1 MTITVNQVRS
11 RSRSRRRLRA
21 VAVGLLFFAVLGL
34 IAAWTLLLTHRP
46 RLTPMFAAVITEYEW
61 PVDPNAWASED
72 LERFQTL
79 AHEALEI
86 VDLSVDW
93 RSRDLA
99 LRRLDAELTTF
110 VAERSL
116 PETVVFYF
124 SLHGVVDTDGR
135 PHLLPADA
143 SPIDSATWLPVSEI
157 LDLICQKL
165 PPHVNKLVLL
175 DSNRSAANWRIGQLH
190 NTFADR
196 LDAVLDRA
204 RHPGVVIINSA
215 SSNQVGWSAPA
226 LTGSLFGFL
235 SARALGTTERED
247 TPKESQIKLHALVAE
262 LNREMKR
269 WSQAHQIPE
278 QQVLVVPADADDFA
292 ISWSLPAE
300 VVDRLFQR
308 LTLDASPLISTK
320 DRDLLWR
327 EATELP
333 RQALLSVVPEKLNE
347 VEHRL
352 LHLEKLAVAG
362 QGYIRQAKLQQVA
375 TQKCLQDLSA
385 ALADSGTRISPV
397 AIRGKLLRDAAGAR
411 GATAVANSPA
421 PSLELSGMLG
431 SVSADSVEST
441 RRQWQELLTG
451 VTAERLRAMV
461 EKLDA
466 TSGSRA
472 GQSGSNPT
480 GSSPAGSNP
489 AGSSPTGSSPTGSS
503 PAGSNP
509 TGASPTGSS
518 PTGSNPTASGLIA
531 ANVSSLSFEDAQV
544 LRLMNRY
551 RTLERWSRLDPIVE
565 LLGLRADSDRLSV
578 MRAKAG
584 GQEPRALPWI
594 AHAVANADDQR
605 LLIED
610 LLLAG
615 PTAAATEFEPQLAA
629 TRNAYQAAERRLE
642 DVLRAIS
649 TCDNAIQKLPYFANG
664 LAELMPRQD
673 AGTGQVVSD
682 LFATHVLPAIRDA
695 ITLSRQLDAAR
706 PAELTGTEAVLPFL
720 ETTDRLAG
728 LMSYLDQRLDE
739 LLKQHIQE
747 PETNGEALLELRAAL
762 ELPWIPWQSRRDLRQ
777 IHDNIARS
785 IVIETAVQ
793 GTAGEATSDPIAWSP
808 TQQTAAARALTTLDR
823 ILSWPVH
830 PAVLFSSPE
839 PPEGTSSDTSQTSST
854 VGTLESGPTRVERI
868 GGQVRESLAHWSGD
882 AKSNPWDDPSI
893 GIRDWQAA
901 ARWQRRTLPFVA
913 TRSTTSPLEAVWRE
927 SLQRLLVWH
936 ANRKL
941 DAFVGTPN
949 ERLAVAPRNTF
960 FDQACDQ
967 CLGLVSSLG
976 AESSDIQRDVAS
988 TRKRQAMRR
997 LAARTGL
1004 VTDTKRLP
1012 VPPSGD
1018 TAAFEV
1024 TVTPTLP
1031 APPASAPADAP
1042 FPAGRPSVWVQ
1053 NERQDLATDVSLLQL
1068 PFSTQQELRL
1078 NKLSDVPADSPR
1090 MLAKT
1095 MFRGHEFI
1103 HPFIVNRL
1111 SGPLVDYV
1119 PHTYGPSTISLL
1131 GQRRKRVSI
1140 MFVLDCSQS
1149 MDQPLMGESRVDVGP
1164 SKLDLAKSAL
1174 VTMLDELSR
1183 QDGARVGVILLG
1195 HRIAWTRSEPP
1206 KLSQAPGATASLP
1219 QDLMPSQDV
1228 ETILP
1233 LGRFDAG
1240 AVLQRLDSV
1249 KPWGQTPLNLALV
1262 EAMRAF
1268 RADDPDTEKNIIVI
1282 SDGRDYQFTPSRSDI
1297 RQPPRTTQADVVR
1310 VANEMRVPV
1319 FLIGF
1324 GLPTDER
1331 DAAEQEFNQLATI
1344 TQGGTVTVNDSRD
1357 LLREIRA
1364 RLAAGTFS
1372 VDKPPAANQAAD
1384 GTRTVNASLNG
1395 TVTIDPR
1402 GLGGNPVQL
1411 VFESAT
1417 AAIPLAGGEAL
1428 RIQLSADGRNF
1439 LPVPF
1444 DWQFPQSFGLVS
1456 GTQERQTPYEL
1467 RVHRPEVKAGSVSFP
1482 VSVQSAIEP
1491 VTRRPSDTWLVVTPL
1506 IQGVEKADHRYW
1518 FYDANFEPGQPVP
1531 LLKWRANDWPQES
1544 RSARLQF
1551 WCRFDPT
1558 PPLQEFSL
1566 QDVLQQPARYAD
1578 LRLADFPSIG
1588 LQVSVS
1594 QRTSEAGDY
1603 VLNVIQRHDDS
1614 SPDLGQLRVEF
1625 RCGQPYQPIRVT
1637 HQFDSVNAMVSHTFI
1652 FKSADAVALE
1662 RSDQSRF
1669 VLTARSASQAAA
1681 LHPAG
1686 GRPID
1691 VDIFAAADLI
1701 TVGGAR

>member
-21 VAVGLLFFAVLGL
+21 VAVGLLFFVVLGL
-34 IAAWTLLLTHRP
+34 IAAWTLLLAHRP

-124 SLHGVVDTDGR
+124 SLHGVVDSEGR

-143 SPIDSATWLPVSEI
+143 SPIDSATWLPVSEV

-215 SSNQVGWSAPA
+215 SPNQVGWSAPA

-235 SARALGTTERED
+235 VARALGTAERED
-247 TPKESQIKLHALVAE
+247 MPKESQIKLHALVAE

-269 WSQAHQIPE
+269 WSQTHQIPE

-308 LTLDASPLISTK
+308 LTLDSLPLISTK

-327 EATELP
+327 EASELP

-385 ALADSGTRISPV
+385 ALAESGTRISPV
-397 AIRGKLLRDAAGAR
+397 AIRGKLIRDAAGAR

-431 SVSADSVEST
+431 SVSADSVESV

-451 VTAERLRAMV
+451 VTPERLRAMV

-472 GQSGSNPT
+472 GQSGSDPT
-480 GSSPAGSNP
+480 GSD
-489 AGSSPTGSSPTGSS
+489 PTG
-503 PAGSNP
+503 
-509 TGASPTGSS
+509 
-518 PTGSNPTASGLIA
+518 SGLIA
-531 ANVSSLSFEDAQV
+531 ANASSLSFEDAQV
-544 LRLMNRY
+544 LRLMTRY

-584 GQEPRALPWI
+584 GQEPRALPW
-594 AHAVANADDQR
+594 AVPALANADDQR

-629 TRNAYQAAERRLE
+629 TRIAYQAAERRLE

-673 AGTGQVVSD
+673 AETGQVDSD
-682 LFATHVLPAIRDA
+682 LFVTHVLPASRDA

-720 ETTDRLAG
+720 ETADRLAG

-739 LLKQHIQE
+739 LLKQHIQD
-747 PETNGEALLELRAAL
+747 PETNGETLLELRAAL

-793 GTAGEATSDPIAWSP
+793 GTAGEAASDPINWSP
-808 TQQTAAARALTTLDR
+808 TQEAPAARALTTLDR

-839 PPEGTSSDTSQTSST
+839 PPEGTSSDTLQTSST
-854 VGTLESGPTRVERI
+854 VGALESGPTRVERI

-913 TRSTTSPLEAVWRE
+913 ARSTTSPLETVWRE

-976 AESSDIQRDVAS
+976 TESSDIQRDVAS

-1012 VPPSGD
+1012 IPPTGD

-1031 APPASAPADAP
+1031 APPASAPSDAP

-1053 NERQDLATDVSLLQL
+1053 NERQDLATEVSLLQL
-1068 PFSTQQELRL
+1068 PFNQPQELSL

-1119 PHTYGPSTISLL
+1119 PHDYGPSTISLL

-1149 MDQPLMGESRVDVGP
+1149 MDQPLTGESRVDVGP

-1240 AVLQRLDSV
+1240 SVLQRLDSV

-1282 SDGRDYQFTPSRSDI
+1282 SDGRDYQFTPNRSDI

-1310 VANEMRVPV
+1310 VANEMQVPV

-1324 GLPTDER
+1324 GLPTEER
-1331 DAAEQEFNQLATI
+1331 DAAEREFNQLATI
-1344 TQGGTVTVNDSRD
+1344 TQGGTVTVNDSSD

-1364 RLAAGTFS
+1364 RVAAGTFS

-1428 RIQLSADGRNF
+1428 RIQLSADGQNF

-1456 GTQERQTPYEL
+1456 GTQERQSPYEL

-1491 VTRRPSDTWLVVTPL
+1491 VTRRPSDAWLVVTPL

-1531 LLKWRANDWPQES
+1531 LLKWRANDWPQEA

-1566 QDVLQQPARYAD
+1566 QDVLQQPAKYAD

-1594 QRTSEAGDY
+1594 QRTSDAGDY

>member
-1 MTITVNQVRS
+1 
-11 RSRSRRRLRA
+11 
-21 VAVGLLFFAVLGL
+21 LGL
-34 IAAWTLLLTHRP
+34 VTAWTLLVTHRP

-72 LERFQTL
+72 LERFETL

-99 LRRLDAELTTF
+99 LRRLDAELETF
-110 VAERSL
+110 VSERSL

-124 SLHGVVDTDGR
+124 SLHGVVDAEGR

-143 SPIDSATWLPVSEI
+143 SPIDSATWLPVSEV

-165 PPHVNKLVLL
+165 PAEVNKLVLL

-196 LDAVLDRA
+196 LDTVLDPEQ
-204 RHPGVVIINSA
+204 HPGVVIINSA
-215 SSNQVGWSAPA
+215 SPNQVGWSAPA

-235 SARALGTTERED
+235 VARALGTTERED
-247 TPKESQIKLHALVAE
+247 MPKESQVKLHALVAE

-269 WSQAHQIPE
+269 WSQMHQMPE

-300 VVDRLFQR
+300 VVDRLFQQ
-308 LTLDASPLISTK
+308 LTLDASPLIATK

-327 EATELP
+327 EASELP
-333 RQALLSVVPEKLNE
+333 RQTLLSVVPEKLNE

-362 QGYIRQAKLQQVA
+362 KGYVSQAKLQQVA
-375 TQKCLQDLSA
+375 TEKSLQDLTS

-397 AIRGKLLRDAAGAR
+397 AIRGKLGRDAASVR

-431 SVSADSVEST
+431 SVSADSVESV
-441 RRQWQELLTG
+441 RRQWQELMTG

-466 TSGSRA
+466 TSGSRVGTA
-472 GQSGSNPT
+472 
-480 GSSPAGSNP
+480 GSSPAGSDP
-489 AGSSPTGSSPTGSS
+489 AGAIST
-503 PAGSNP
+503 
-509 TGASPTGSS
+509 
-518 PTGSNPTASGLIA
+518 A
-531 ANVSSLSFEDAQV
+531 ANTVPLSFEDAQV
-544 LRLMNRY
+544 LRLMTRY
-551 RTLERWSRLDPIVE
+551 RILDRWSRLGPIVE
-565 LLGLRADSDRLSV
+565 LLGLRADFDRLSV
-578 MRAKAG
+578 MRTKAG
-584 GQEPRALPWI
+584 GHEPRALAWVAP
-594 AHAVANADDQR
+594 AVANADDQR

-615 PTAAATEFEPQLAA
+615 PAAAATDLELQMAA
-629 TRNAYQAAERRLE
+629 TRNAYLAAERRME
-642 DVLRAIS
+642 DVHRAIS
-649 TCDNAIQKLPYFANG
+649 TCDDAIQKLPYFANG
-664 LAELMPRQD
+664 LAELMPRRDTDTEQLS
-673 AGTGQVVSD
+673 GD
-682 LFATHVLPAIRDA
+682 LFVTHVLPAIRDA
-695 ITLSRQLDAAR
+695 ITLSRQLDAAT
-706 PAELTGTEAVLPFL
+706 PAEIAGTDAVLPFL

-728 LMSYLDQRLDE
+728 LMAYLDQRLDE
-739 LLKQHIQE
+739 LLKHHIQN
-747 PETNGEALLELRAAL
+747 PETNGETLLELRAAL

-785 IVIETAVQ
+785 IVIEKAVQ
-793 GTAGEATSDPIAWSP
+793 GAAGETGSDSITWSP
-808 TQQTAAARALTTLDR
+808 AQEAPATRALTTLDR

-839 PPEGTSSDTSQTSST
+839 PAEGSNSDASLTSST
-854 VGTLESGPTRVERI
+854 VGALDSGPTRVERL

-882 AKSNPWDDPSI
+882 AKSNPWDDPST

-913 TRSTTSPLEAVWRE
+913 ARSTTSPLETVWRE

-976 AESSDIQRDVAS
+976 TESSDIQRDVAS

-1012 VPPSGD
+1012 IPPTGD

-1031 APPASAPADAP
+1031 APPASAPSDAP

-1053 NERQDLATDVSLLQL
+1053 NERQDLATEVSLLQL
-1068 PFSTQQELRL
+1068 PFNQPQELSL

-1119 PHTYGPSTISLL
+1119 PHDYGPSTISLL

-1149 MDQPLMGESRVDVGP
+1149 MDQPLTGESRVDVGP

-1240 AVLQRLDSV
+1240 SVLQRLDSV

-1282 SDGRDYQFTPSRSDI
+1282 SDGRDYQFTPNRSDI

-1310 VANEMRVPV
+1310 VANEMQVPV

-1324 GLPTDER
+1324 GLPTEER
-1331 DAAEQEFNQLATI
+1331 DAAEREFNQLATI
-1344 TQGGTVTVNDSRD
+1344 TQGGTVTVNDSSD

-1364 RLAAGTFS
+1364 RVAAGTFS

-1428 RIQLSADGRNF
+1428 RIQLSADGQNF

-1456 GTQERQTPYEL
+1456 GTQERQSPYEL

-1491 VTRRPSDTWLVVTPL
+1491 VTRRPSDAWLVVTPL

-1531 LLKWRANDWPQES
+1531 LLKWRANDWPQEA

-1566 QDVLQQPARYAD
+1566 QDVLQQPAKYAD

-1594 QRTSEAGDY
+1594 QRTSDAGDY